1 MKVNFMEP
9 VETAKTKGKG
19 LRVWRGTLPALL
31 AFVACSAATLSAQ
44 ETEPTQAS
52 PQAGVLELAGS
63 TSFAVNYQEEGDR
76 ETTHLRLTPSIGY
89 FILDPLEVQ
98 LRASYIFDNVHQTSV
113 TDDRSERLLFTLGPV
128 YNYGRAS
135 RVFVPYVGLDFGTY
149 YQHLSSSGSSRSDVQ
164 LALGMGAGCRW
175 MFTHNLGLKLGFE
188 YVHGFAADEIGN
200 TDFLGLEI
208 GISLFIP
215 TWPTY

>member
-1 MKVNFMEP
+1 MDKF
-9 VETAKTKGKG
+9 ETTRSREKSVRA
-19 LRVWRGTLPALL
+19 LPSVLLVALVFL
-31 AFVACSAATLSAQ
+31 FCNTTSPCAEEA
-44 ETEPTQAS
+44 EDKQAS
-52 PQAGVLELAGS
+52 LQAGVLEIAGS
-63 TSFAVNYQEEGDR
+63 TSFAVNYQKEGDR

-98 LRASYIFDNVHQTSV
+98 LRVSYIFDNVHESSV
-113 TDDRSERLLFTLGPV
+113 TDDRSEGFLFTLGPA
-128 YNYGRAS
+128 YNFRGVS
-135 RVFVPYVGLDFGTY
+135 SVLIPYLGIDFGTY
-149 YQHLSSSGSSRSDVQ
+149 YQHLSTSVSSRSGVQ

-175 MFTHNLGLKLGFE
+175 MFTDNLGLKLGFQ
-188 YVHGFAADEIGN
+188 YVHGFGSDDIGD

>member
-1 MKVNFMEP
+1 M
-9 VETAKTKGKG
+9 T
-19 LRVWRGTLPALL
+19 RRRGEGIR
-31 AFVACSAATLSAQ
+31 TLSSMFLAGIVLLSWSTTSLRA
-44 ETEPTQAS
+44 EEAEEKHES
-52 PQAGVLELAGS
+52 LQAGVLELAGS
-63 TSFAVNYQEEGDR
+63 TSFAVNYQKEGGR

-98 LRASYIFDNVHQTSV
+98 LRASYIFDNVHESSV
-113 TDDRSERLLFTLGPV
+113 TEDRSEGFLFTLGPA
-128 YNYGRAS
+128 YNFRS
-135 RVFVPYVGLDFGTY
+135 LSNVLIPYLGIDFGTY
-149 YQHLSSSGSSRSDVQ
+149 YQHLSTSVSSRSGVQ

-175 MFTHNLGLKLGFE
+175 MFTDNLGLKLGFQ
-188 YVHGFAADEIGN
+188 YVHGFGSDDIGD